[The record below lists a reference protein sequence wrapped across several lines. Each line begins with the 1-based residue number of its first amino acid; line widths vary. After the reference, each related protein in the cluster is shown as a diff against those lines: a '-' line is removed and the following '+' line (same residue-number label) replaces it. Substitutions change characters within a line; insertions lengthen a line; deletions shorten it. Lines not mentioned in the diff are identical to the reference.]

1 MFTVIKKLFT
11 YQRRQKEDFPF
22 AVLFKKFQSIL
33 QGNNRILELMADMGD
48 KLGGEYVFDGQYIED
63 AAEKVSDQVF
73 KLISG
78 LSILTQRKNDELFLV
93 YERIYQAIQEE
104 FSGRHSLPSGNFVL
118 PLSDLSSEL
127 IEQVGEKMATLGDV
141 NNRLEMAT
149 PDGFVITTQAF
160 FHFMN
165 QNSLLEKA
173 EQIAAN
179 WEAMDEDTMEKLV
192 DEMQESI
199 LNASVPRNLT
209 AQIFAQVDALARRMN
224 RPKLYLAVR
233 SSAWGEGGEAVFSG
247 QYESILNV
255 SSDQLLDSYRRVV
268 ASAYSYKAWS
278 YRLHKGYHE
287 NETAIAVG
295 CQVMASSQVSG
306 VLQTYAPHI
315 ADGAMA
321 ANAMWGLCAPVVG
334 GNYKTDTAILERTPP
349 YSLRSFDVADKRE
362 RLVLNPE
369 GGLIWQETPEELYN
383 APCLT
388 EVQLHD
394 LARTAMRIERYY
406 KRPQEIEWTFDT
418 EGKLLILQTRPIRFS
433 NVHSAPDPLVS
444 EATRD
449 AEIIFSAKGFV
460 VQRGVGIGKVFLV
473 QNDDDLKNFP
483 LGAVMVTRYTSPRY
497 SSIMHKA
504 RGIITD
510 IGSPTGHMASLA
522 RECRVPT
529 IVDTQV
535 ATSLLRNG
543 EEITLDATQ
552 NIIYRGTIRALDRF
566 ELIEDEV
573 FEDFYEYR
581 LLRRLLKHISP
592 LNLLDSKN
600 QNFTPS
606 ACRTFHDITRYIH
619 ETAIKE
625 LIDQC
630 EKNGAQYLSAP
641 KRLEYNIPLGL
652 MIIDAGK
659 GTNCLPEARVV
670 TPEEI
675 ISLPLRDFLCG
686 LDSSGMWCTKPMPV
700 NLGCFMSSLTRTFP
714 SSMASPKQIGR
725 NLAVVMENFMN
736 INLRLGYHFTI
747 IDACISDTIKDN
759 SIYFRFL
766 GGVTEFIRR
775 SRRANFI
782 AQVLEHFDFR
792 IEMHGDLVI
801 GRIKK
806 LSRPRMSER
815 MQILGGLVG
824 YTRQLDAQ
832 MHSNKDIARHTQLFI
847 DAIYNVMGGRHD
859 SRN

>member
-1 MFTVIKKLFT
+1 
-11 YQRRQKEDFPF
+11 
-22 AVLFKKFQSIL
+22 
-33 QGNNRILELMADMGD
+33 MGD

-63 AAEKVSDQVF
+63 ATKKVSDQVF

-78 LSILTQRKNDELFLV
+78 LSILNQRKNDELFLV
-93 YERIYQAIQEE
+93 FERIYQEIQEE
-104 FSGRHSLPSGNFVL
+104 FSGKHSLPSGNFVL
-118 PLSDLSSEL
+118 PLRDLSSEL
-127 IEQVGEKMATLGDV
+127 IEQVGGKMATLGDV
-141 NNRLEMAT
+141 NNRLAMST

-160 FHFMN
+160 FQFMN
-165 QNSLLEKA
+165 QNGLLEKA
-173 EQIAAN
+173 EQVATN
-179 WEAMDEDTMEKLV
+179 WDAMDNATLERLAE
-192 DEMQESI
+192 EMQESI
-199 LNASVPRNLT
+199 LNTSVPRSLT
-209 AQIFAQVDALARRMN
+209 TQILAQLDALTRRLN
-224 RPKLYLAVR
+224 RSKLYLAIR
-233 SSAWGEGGEAVFSG
+233 SSGWGEGGDAVFSG
-247 QYESILNV
+247 QYESILNI
-255 SSDQLLDSYRRVV
+255 SPDQLLDSYRRVV
-268 ASAYSYKAWS
+268 ASAYSFKAWS

-287 NETAIAVG
+287 HETAIAVG
-295 CQVMASSQVSG
+295 CQVMASSEVSG
-306 VLQTYAPHI
+306 VLQTHAPHI
-315 ADGAMA
+315 ADGAMVV
-321 ANAMWGLCAPVVG
+321 NAMWGLCAPVVE
-334 GNYKTDTAILERTPP
+334 GNHKTDTAILERTPP
-349 YSLRSFDVADKRE
+349 YALRSFDVADKPE
-362 RLVLNPE
+362 RLVLNPG
-369 GGLIWQETPEELYN
+369 GGLIWQDTPKERQ
-383 APCLT
+383 AIPCLT
-388 EVQLHD
+388 DEQLHD
-394 LARTAMRIERYY
+394 LAQTAMRIERYY
-406 KRPQEIEWTFDT
+406 KRHQEIEWTIDT

-433 NVHSAPDPLVS
+433 TAHSAPDQLVS

-449 AEIIFSAKGFV
+449 AEIIFSDRGYV

-473 QNDDDLKNFP
+473 KNDDDLKDFP

-529 IVDTQV
+529 IVDTQI

-552 NIIYRGTIRALDRF
+552 NIIYRGTISALLRF

-581 LLRRLLKHISP
+581 LLRRLLNHISP

-600 QNFTPS
+600 EDFTPS

-619 ETAIKE
+619 EKAIEE
-625 LIDQC
+625 LIDQS
-630 EKNGAQYLSAP
+630 EKKGAQFFSAP
-641 KRLEYNIPLGL
+641 KRLEYSIPLGL

-659 GTNCLPEARVV
+659 GTNCLPTARVV

-675 ISLPLRDFLCG
+675 ISLPLRNFLGG
-686 LDSSGMWCTKPMPV
+686 LDASGMWCTKPVPV
-700 NLGCFMSSLTRTFP
+700 NLGSFMSSLTRTFP

-736 INLRLGYHFTI
+736 LNLRLGYHFTI

-782 AQVLEHFDFR
+782 AQVLEYFDFR
-792 IEMHGDLVI
+792 IETHGDLVI

-806 LSRPRMSER
+806 LSRVRMSER

-832 MHSNKDIARHTQLFI
+832 MNSNNDIARHTQLFI
-847 DAIYNVMGGRHD
+847 DAIHNAMGGRT
-859 SRN
+859 